1 VQANSLDPSGEN
13 CMSDD
18 QKRPASTA
26 PTYPRNSVFISYCR
40 KDKKYLDEL
49 HAHLAHYERA
59 GIVGYWDDTKI
70 LPGSRWSD
78 EISNALAS
86 AEIAIFLVSADFFA
100 SDFIIDHE
108 MTPLLQAAQ
117 DRGIMILSVI
127 LGSCVFKDTEL
138 GPFQAMNDP
147 SDPLN
152 QMSRGKRDVVWGR
165 VAKYIKKALDALIGN
180 TSA

>member
-1 VQANSLDPSGEN
+1 
-13 CMSDD
+13 MSDE
-18 QKRPASTA
+18 QMRPAIAVS
-26 PTYPRNSVFISYCR
+26 TYPRNSVFISYCR

-49 HAHLAHYERA
+49 HAHLAHYQRA

-78 EISNALAS
+78 EIENALKS

-100 SDFIIDHE
+100 SDFIVEHE
-108 MTPLLQAAQ
+108 MTPLLKAAQ
-117 DRGIMILSVI
+117 DRGIMVLSVV

-152 QMSRGKRDVVWGR
+152 QMSRGKRDVVWQG
-165 VAKYIKKALDALIGN
+165 VAKYIKKALDARIGN
-180 TSA
+180 TNA